1 LRRWE
6 DNELDGR
13 EQARELGRLVRRARR
28 RRLLIVFISL
38 CITLLTVVRGLRRQ
52 REYPAT
58 VVLVAIESNETL
70 DNRVR
75 SNQALHDYIAYAVFT
90 ESTLVALMNQHQY
103 RMDQVE
109 KNPRLRIESFR
120 DRIDIDVFKNEFNE
134 PRYTESPPRSARIA
148 IEFRYQD
155 PDKALEI
162 ARELGNLVILRD
174 AENRRARMVGAE
186 RTAAEAV
193 SYLEAHLNR
202 VSRELEQARSDV
214 DNDTGDRGDALVRLV
229 GGERALAQAISQLRA
244 ATDRRN
250 MLARASSA
258 DRASLELRYE
268 QADWG
273 APKVLVNEV
282 IALARAS
289 VATFFGMLFIVAL
302 VVAVFDPRVYEAED
316 VARLGLRPLG
326 ELKLDSRHS

>member
-1 LRRWE
+1 MKRWE
-6 DNELDGR
+6 DNEFDG
-13 EQARELGRLVRRARR
+13 QAQLRELSRLMRRARR
-28 RRLLIVFISL
+28 RRLLIVAISL
-38 CITLLTVVRGLRRQ
+38 FITLLTVVRGLRRQ

-75 SNQALHDYIAYAVFT
+75 SNKELHDYIYFAVFT
-90 ESTLVALMNQHQY
+90 ESTLLALMETHEY

-120 DRIDIDVFKNEFNE
+120 DRIDIDVFKNEFTE
-134 PRYTESPPRSARIA
+134 PRYTDSPPRSARIA
-148 IEFRYQD
+148 LEFRYQD
-155 PDKALEI
+155 PDKALEL
-162 ARELGNLVILRD
+162 ARELGNLVIARD
-174 AENRRARMVGAE
+174 AENRRARMLGAE
-186 RTAAEAV
+186 RSASEAV

-202 VSRELEQARSDV
+202 VSRELEQSRSDV

-229 GGERALAQAISQLRA
+229 GGERALAQAISQLRE
-244 ATDRRN
+244 ATNRRN

-282 IALARAS
+282 IALVRAS
-289 VATFFGMLFIVAL
+289 VATFIALLFLVAL